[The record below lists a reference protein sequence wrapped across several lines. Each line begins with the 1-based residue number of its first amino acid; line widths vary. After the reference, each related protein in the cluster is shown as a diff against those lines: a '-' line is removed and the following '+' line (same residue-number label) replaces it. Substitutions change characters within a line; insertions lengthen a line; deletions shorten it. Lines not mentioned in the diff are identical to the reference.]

1 MKCLCRFAHKKD
13 GAITVIIA
21 TMLTF
26 LIAFAALVTDV
37 GIMYVNHS
45 QLENMTDAGA
55 LAGAQEYFFNQSQV
69 ETVAENYALQNGK
82 NDDLI
87 HAWIDSDQMKVFV
100 TASRNVDLYFAK
112 ILGKNNANISAISVA
127 KIAAVSSTRN
137 VSPFAITWDSA
148 FLPGGSA
155 EGSNFTLKVDE
166 KGAFQGNFHT
176 VRLQSIN
183 GGDSGANVVKDNII
197 YGSAQ
202 VLKIGDKL
210 KTETGN
216 MTGPIKQGITE
227 RLGTPG
233 GNIVIIPIIEETW
246 TDLGGGV
253 ELVTVKGFG
262 AFDID
267 YSDGKTVTGNFIK
280 YLYSPAE
287 ELADGPALYG
297 LYGTRLVKP

>member
-1 MKCLCRFAHKKD
+1 MKYILALLKKRD
-13 GAITVIIA
+13 GVVSVIIA

-26 LIAFAALVTDV
+26 IIGFVALVTDV

-45 QLENMTDAGA
+45 QLENMADAGA
-55 LAGAQEYFFNQSQV
+55 LAGAQEYFFNHAQV
-69 ETVAENYALQNGK
+69 EVVAENYALQNGK
-82 NDDLI
+82 ADDLI
-87 HAWIDSDQMKVFV
+87 HAWVDSDEMKVFV
-100 TASRNVDLYFAK
+100 TASRNVDMYFAK
-112 ILGKNNANISAISVA
+112 VLGIKNANISAISAA
-127 KIAAVSSTRN
+127 KIATVIGTSN
-137 VSPFAITWDSA
+137 VSPFAITWDNE

-155 EGSNFTLKVDE
+155 EGTKFTLKVDE

-183 GGDSGANVVKDNII
+183 GGDSGASVVKDNII

-202 VLKIGDKL
+202 VLKVGDKI

-227 RLGTPG
+227 RLSTTG

-246 TDLGGGV
+246 TDLGGGI

-280 YLYSPAE
+280 YIYSPAE
-287 ELADGPALYG
+287 ELSDGPALYG